1 MSTAI
6 TPTALTYS
14 TVITPVVVT
23 SGSRGTRTTLD
34 LTTKRGAWLHGF
46 IGRRAATA
54 LTRAGI
60 IAIRPT
66 QNSTQPLPG
75 PRFDMVS
82 TIAAVFSTTLNGA
95 VSANATSYVLT
106 SATSFVVGDILCLH
120 SDDTSANRVEFSRV
134 HSISSNT
141 ITPEFDVAVA
151 HNSADRVTTGADAFT
166 NVWLPGGD
174 VYEIRPL
181 NNSGQDLLFAL
192 YAAVDN
198 GDTST

>member
-1 MSTAI
+1 MATI

-14 TVITPVVVT
+14 TIVAPVVVT
-23 SGSRGTRTTLD
+23 NGNQGTRTTLD
-34 LTTKRGAWLHGF
+34 LTTKRGAWLYGF

-54 LTRAGI
+54 LTRSGL

-66 QNSTQPLPG
+66 QNSTQPIPG
-75 PRFDMVS
+75 TRYDMVS
-82 TIAAVFSTTLNGA
+82 SIVAAISTTLNGA
-95 VSANATSYVLT
+95 VSAAATTYVLT
-106 SATSFVVGDILCLH
+106 SATSFVVGDVLCLH
-120 SDDTSANRVEFSRV
+120 SDDGNANRVEFSRV

-141 ITPEFDVAVA
+141 ITPEFAALIA
-151 HNSADRVTTGADAFT
+151 HNNADRVTTQGDVFVT
-166 NVWLPGGD
+166 WLPGGD

-181 NNSGQDLLFAL
+181 NNSGQDLVFAL

>member
-1 MSTAI
+1 VAT
-6 TPTALTYS
+6 
-14 TVITPVVVT
+14 
-23 SGSRGTRTTLD
+23 GNRGTRTTLD
-34 LTTKRGAWLHGF
+34 LTTKRGAWLNGF

-54 LTRAGI
+54 LTRSGM

-82 TIAAVFSTTLNGA
+82 SIAAAISTTLNGA
-95 VSANATSYVLT
+95 VSAAATSYVLT
-106 SATSFVVGDILCLH
+106 SATSFAVGDILCLH
-120 SDDTSANRVEFSRV
+120 SDDSTASRVEFSRV

-141 ITPEFDVAVA
+141 ITPEFDVAIA
-151 HNSADRVTTGADAFT
+151 HNNADRVTTQADAFI
-166 NVWLPGGD
+166 NFWLPGGD

-181 NNSGQDLLFAL
+181 NNSGQDLVFAL
-192 YAAVDN
+192 FAAVDN